1 MLWVVAL
8 VLAALSFA
16 AYLPSLDSEFINWDD
31 NKYVT
36 ENPQVQQGLT
46 WSTVKWAFG
55 TSFVA
60 SNWHP
65 LTWLSH
71 GADVEIF
78 GGDNAR
84 GHHLTN
90 ILLHAINTGLL
101 AIALFYLTGRLWPS
115 AVVAA
120 LFALHPLHVESVA
133 WVAERKDVLSTMLM
147 FLALWAYAAYVRRPS
162 WRRYALIVLTMVLS
176 LLSKPMAVTLPCMLL
191 LLDAWPLGRLSWR
204 TVWEKVPLFAL
215 STASCVM
222 TFIAQHSGGATR
234 DLETLRATTRVI
246 HAVYAYTMYLVKT
259 AFPWPGTLL
268 PYYPLPDRGGPTMDM
283 VIIAGF
289 ALILVGATALAL
301 QQWRKRPYLLV
312 GWLIYL
318 GMLVPVIGLVQVGK
332 QIMADRYMY
341 IPAIGLFVAAVW
353 LVAEAVAHSRRLRH
367 GAAVATLVVLA
378 TFGGLTWQQ
387 QQIWGESETFWL
399 HVVEVYPQSSTA
411 NNQLGRI
418 YTGRGDA
425 EKAIEYYQKAVDVAF
440 DDSRP
445 GRITGNPMAHTNL
458 ANRLRDVKRYDEARH
473 HYKLA
478 IKINPK
484 YGKAYNGMGALL
496 HDQGDLDGAL
506 QYLTKAVEL
515 LQNNAECRHNL
526 ALVLRRKALAL
537 EGEGRNAKAQECLK
551 KAAQLERPTK
561 R

>member
-1 MLWVVAL
+1 MLWVVAA
-8 VLAALSFA
+8 VLAAAAFA

-71 GADVEIF
+71 AADVEIF

-90 ILLHAINTGLL
+90 ILLHAANTGLL

-120 LFALHPLHVESVA
+120 LFALHPLHVESVT

-176 LLSKPMAVTLPCMLL
+176 LLSKPMAVTLPCVLL

-204 TVWEKVPLFAL
+204 TVWEKWPLLTLAA
-215 STASCVM
+215 ASCVV

-234 DLETLRATTRVI
+234 DLVTLPIVTRVV
-246 HAVYAYTMYLVKT
+246 HAVYAYAMYLVKT
-259 AFPWPGTLL
+259 FVPWPGTLV

-289 ALILVGATALAL
+289 ALILVGATVLAWR
-301 QQWRKRPYLLV
+301 QWRKRPYLLI
-312 GWLIYL
+312 GWLLYL
-318 GMLVPVIGLVQVGK
+318 GTLVPVIGLVQVGK

-341 IPAIGLFVAAVW
+341 VPAVGLFIAVVWLIAEAAGRNRPLRQVATVAA
-353 LVAEAVAHSRRLRH
+353 A
-367 GAAVATLVVLA
+367 VVLA
-378 TFGGLTWQQ
+378 ALGGLTWHQQ
-387 QQIWGESETFWL
+387 AVWAESETFWL
-399 HVVEVYPQSSTA
+399 RVVEVYPQSSAA
-411 NNQLGRI
+411 NNQLGRT
-418 YTGRGDA
+418 YSDRGNT
-425 EKAIEYYQKAVDVAF
+425 EKAIEYYQKAVDAAF

-445 GRITGNPMAHTNL
+445 GRISGNPMAHTNL
-458 ANRLRDVKRYDEARH
+458 ANRLRDVKRHDEARH
-473 HYKLA
+473 HYELA
-478 IKINPK
+478 IRLDPK

-506 QYLTKAVEL
+506 EYLTRAVEL
-515 LQNNAECRHNL
+515 LPDNPHCRGNL
-526 ALVLRRKALAL
+526 SVVLRQKASVLARA
-537 EGEGRNAKAQECLK
+537 GRNAKAQEYLK
-551 KAAQLERPTK
+551 KAALLERPTK